1 MESQVSGNV
10 FLNAFY
16 FLSINSFKDTY
27 LLRKDPIMNWVSVEL
42 LKVLNNYNTAEEWY
56 LIPTSWLG

>member
-27 LLRKDPIMNWVSVEL
+27 LLRKDPIMN
-42 LKVLNNYNTAEEWY
+42 
-56 LIPTSWLG
+56 